1 MLIDSNSLTLIEK
14 NCIFSHYV
22 IFYIVHTSKAGKSFV
37 RGNHIL
43 FFRKLLN
50 KYGTDGEKMLN
61 QSLLFLLLLLVIGF
75 IAKNSSLMI
84 AIAVLILCKIIGL
97 EAKFFSLLQSKGI
110 NWGVT
115 IITIAV
121 LAPIASG
128 QIGFKDLSSAFKS
141 PFAWIALISG
151 ILVALLAKG
160 GVMLLT
166 KDPQITTAL
175 VLGTILAV
183 SIFKGVAVGPL
194 IGAGIA
200 FTAMKI
206 FEFFS

>member
-1 MLIDSNSLTLIEK
+1 MCEKQQSIRKQPTFNTVILKEKFQINHTLDCYSTITMNRKRGITMLSES
-14 NCIFSHYV
+14 
-22 IFYIVHTSKAGKSFV
+22 
-37 RGNHIL
+37 
-43 FFRKLLN
+43 
-50 KYGTDGEKMLN
+50 M
-61 QSLLFLLLLLVIGF
+61 LFLLLLLVIGF

-84 AIAVLILCKIIGL
+84 AIAALIVLKITGVDT
-97 EAKFFSLLQSKGI
+97 KFFSMLQTKGI

-128 QIGFKDLSSAFKS
+128 EIGFKDLTDAFRS

-151 ILVALLAKG
+151 IVVALLAKG
-160 GVMLLT
+160 GMTLLAD
-166 KDPQITTAL
+166 DPQITTAL
-175 VLGTILAV
+175 VLGTILSV

-200 FTAMKI
+200 YTAMKI
-206 FEFFS
+206 ISFFT